1 MIKHNEF
8 FTISL
13 ARAYSSQGHG
23 KEALEIYRHLL
34 QSSPDDQI
42 LKDAISELEN
52 AVHTCSDQDLQKK
65 TDLDGLF
72 ETWMEWMVRYKTFM
86 TLKRLKS
93 QRKQK

>member
-13 ARAYSSQGHG
+13 AKAYSSQGHG

-34 QSSPDDQI
+34 QGSPEDQI

-52 AVHTCSDQDLQKK
+52 AVHKDSDQALQKK
-65 TDLDGLF
+65 TDLDSLF
-72 ETWMEWMVRYKTFM
+72 ETWMEWILKYKVFM

>member
-13 ARAYSSQGHG
+13 AKAYSSQGHS

-34 QSSPDDQI
+34 QSSPDDQT

-52 AVHTCSDQDLQKK
+52 VVLKDSDQTLQEK
-65 TDLDGLF
+65 TDFNRLF
-72 ETWMEWMVRYKTFM
+72 ETWIEWIVRYKTFM

>member
-13 ARAYSSQGHG
+13 AKAYSSQGHG

-42 LKDAISELEN
+42 LKDAISELEK
-52 AVHTCSDQDLQKK
+52 ADPKKSDQTLQKK
-65 TDLDGLF
+65 TDLDSLF
-72 ETWMEWMVRYKTFM
+72 ETWMEWIVRYKIFM

>member
-13 ARAYSSQGHG
+13 AKTYSSQGHD
-23 KEALEIYRHLL
+23 KEALEIYRYLL
-34 QSSPDDQI
+34 QRSPDNQA

-52 AVHTCSDQDLQKK
+52 SAPKSSEQTLPKK
-65 TDLDGLF
+65 SDLDRLI
-72 ETWMEWMVRYKTFM
+72 ETWIKWIVRYKTFM

-93 QRKQK
+93 QRQQK